1 MKTFIIYFQDIDDN
15 ELWMSICDRHDIN
28 EATEY
33 ANLILATTKWNDAV
47 KFNITESK

>member
-1 MKTFIIYFQDIDDN
+1 METFKISFQDINDN

-28 EATEY
+28 EAEEY
-33 ANLILATTKWNDAV
+33 AELILATTKWNDAV